1 MLWYGV
7 TKVYSVYQTPL
18 TRLKPRLWE
27 VSIMWNY
34 ALMLVVV
41 YLIITLCI
49 GWLYTIALL
58 HWL

>member
-1 MLWYGV
+1 MLWYV
-7 TKVYSVYQTPL
+7 TYVCSVYQTPL
-18 TRLKPRLWE
+18 TRLKPWLWE
-27 VSIMWNY
+27 VSVMWNH

-58 HWL
+58 HWF